1 MIREEAFG
9 RITQVE
15 RQAFR
20 PSFDLT
26 VTTVSSDR
34 KESGMQEFSVVGK
47 SVERK
52 DGRVKVTGSAR
63 YAADL
68 VAPGMLHGKILRSP
82 LAHARILHMDTSRA
96 EALPGVMAVITG
108 KDFPGQPFGTRPDT
122 RDQLPMPLTKVHHF
136 GEGVAAVAALD
147 EDIAEEA
154 LDLIRVEYEEL
165 PVVLTAED
173 ALKPDAPAVNEF
185 KKTNLAYAS
194 DFVFGDVEKGFKDAD
209 HIREET
215 FSSQRVT
222 VGFIEPH
229 ACLAEVDRAGRVL
242 LQGSK
247 QSPYITWRHMCRA
260 LDIPLT
266 KMRIVNPYVGGAF
279 SGKHDPFDVDFAAV
293 KLAQKTGR
301 PVRIALNYDEV
312 LAAYRQ
318 RNAMNARLRIGVKK
332 SGAITALEAECVL
345 EGGPI
350 CGIGP
355 FNIYYFGA
363 FLNIP
368 YKIPAIKYHG
378 KLVYSNRSPCGTV
391 RGQEIVLAQFALDS
405 LLHMV
410 GEDIHVDPV
419 EMRLINA
426 VTDHYTTANGIVVD
440 VSGLRRCIE
449 RSAAEIKWKESR
461 KTRPKGRGI
470 GFSCASH
477 PSGPRLG
484 GHFGSSVILK
494 LVEDGKV
501 IVTHGGTEIGQG
513 CNTIFCQMVAEVLG
527 LPIED
532 VEQGVSDSDT
542 TVFDSGMFGDRCTF
556 WDGNAAILAGKDL
569 KRQLATV
576 AAKDLMAEPEALE
589 FQNRRIFVKDDP
601 SRSMDF
607 LLAVRK
613 TYYEHGAPLY
623 GRGYWA
629 ATDIDLVDWKT
640 GKGNLAHGLD
650 FIATAIELDVDEETG
665 KVTLLKSAH
674 GDDAGQP
681 INPLMLDGQVLGGS
695 THMMGHGLMEE
706 SLYDEK
712 GRALNCSWRDYKQPT
727 SMDVP
732 LEAVVEHIHT
742 HDPYGPFGAKG
753 AGEASSCSTLAAIA
767 NGVYDAVGVRIK
779 DLPITPE
786 KILQALKHKEGK

>member
-1 MIREEAFG
+1 MNE
-9 RITQVE
+9 
-15 RQAFR
+15 
-20 PSFDLT
+20 L
-26 VTTVSSDR
+26 
-34 KESGMQEFSVVGK
+34 KVVGK

-52 DGRVKVTGSAR
+52 DGRLKVAGKAR
-63 YAADL
+63 FAGDL
-68 VAPGMLHGKILRSP
+68 VAPGMLYGKMLRSPVAHGKILN
-82 LAHARILHMDTSRA
+82 IDTSRA
-96 EALPGVMAVITG
+96 KALPGVMAVITG
-108 KDFPGQPFGTRPDT
+108 KDFPGKPYGTRPDT
-122 RDQLPMPLTKVHHF
+122 RDQLPMPITKVHHF
-136 GEGVAAVAALD
+136 GEAVAAVAAID
-147 EDIAEEA
+147 EDTAEEA
-154 LDLIRVEYEEL
+154 LDLIRVDYEEL
-165 PVVLTAED
+165 PAVLTAED
-173 ALKPDAPAVNEF
+173 ALKPGAPPVNEF
-185 KKTNLAYAS
+185 KETNLAYYS
-194 DFVFGDVEKGFKDAD
+194 DFHFGDIEKGFKEAD
-209 HIREET
+209 YIREET
-215 FSSQRVT
+215 FKSQRVT
-222 VGFIEPH
+222 VGFVEPH
-229 ACLAEVDRAGRVL
+229 ACLAEVDASGRIL
-242 LQGSK
+242 FQGSK

-260 LDIPLT
+260 LDIPLS
-266 KMRIVNPYVGGAF
+266 KMRIVNPFVGGAF

-293 KLAQKTGR
+293 RLAQMTGR
-301 PVRIALNYDEV
+301 PVKIVLNYDEV

-318 RNAMNARLRIGVKK
+318 RNAMDARLRLGVKK
-332 SGAITALEAECVL
+332 NGAITALEAECVL

-378 KLVYSNRSPCGTV
+378 ELVYSNRAPCGTV

-405 LLHMV
+405 LLHIV
-410 GEDIHVDPV
+410 GEEIGIDPV
-419 EMRLINA
+419 EMRIINA
-426 VTDHYTTANGIVVD
+426 VPDNWTTANGIVVD
-440 VSGLRRCIE
+440 VSGLSRCIE
-449 RSAAEIKWKESR
+449 KSAERIGWKESR
-461 KTRPKGRGI
+461 KQRGKGRGI

-484 GHFGSSVILK
+484 GHFGSSVVLK

-513 CNTIFCQMVAEVLG
+513 CNTVFCQMVAEVLG

-542 TVFDSGMFGDRCTF
+542 TVFDSGMFGDRCTY
-556 WDGNAAILAGKDL
+556 WDGNAAIMAAEDL
-569 KRQLATV
+569 KRQLAEI
-576 AAKDLMAEPEALE
+576 AAQELDVDPKDLCFED
-589 FQNRRIFVKDDP
+589 RRIFVRGQPDEGI
-601 SRSMDF
+601 SF

-613 TYYEHGAPLY
+613 AYYEKGSPLY

-629 ATDIDLVDWKT
+629 ATDIDIVDWKT

-650 FIATAIELDVDEETG
+650 FIATAIELEVDRETG
-665 KVTLLKSAH
+665 QVILLKSAH

-681 INPLMLDGQVLGGS
+681 INPLMLDGQVIGGS
-695 THMMGHGLMEE
+695 THMIGHALIEE

-712 GRALNCSWRDYKQPT
+712 GRALNFSWRDYKQPT

-732 LEAVVEHIHT
+732 LEAIVEHIHT

-767 NGVYDAVGVRIK
+767 NGIYDAVGVRIK

-786 KILQALKHKEGK
+786 KILKALKEKESK